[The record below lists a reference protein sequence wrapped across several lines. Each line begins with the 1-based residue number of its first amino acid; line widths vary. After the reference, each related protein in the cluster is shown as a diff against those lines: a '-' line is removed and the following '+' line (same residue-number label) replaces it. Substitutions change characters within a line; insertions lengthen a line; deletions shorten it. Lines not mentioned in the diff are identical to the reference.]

1 MQDNFVFGVLILVS
15 STSSLQNILHS
26 ITGVVSKNN
35 FSYYTLQNRGYI
47 SIVLKSEE
55 GDADLYISQ
64 PHISHHPTFDPDT
77 YCLQST
83 TCGIDILHIP
93 KWFKRPIYLGIYGH
107 PSNEIASYTLDII
120 QNSDPGEEFN
130 LNLFESEEENETQS
144 INNDKNND
152 VRN

>member
-1 MQDNFVFGVLILVS
+1 M
-15 STSSLQNILHS
+15 
-26 ITGVVSKNN
+26 K
-35 FSYYTLQNRGYI
+35 
-47 SIVLKSEE
+47 E
-55 GDADLYISQ
+55 GDADLYVSQ

-107 PSNEIASYTLDII
+107 PSYEITSYTLDII
-120 QNSDPGEEFN
+120 QNSNPGEEFN
-130 LNLFESEEENETQS
+130 LNLFESEEGNETQS
-144 INNDKNND
+144 INNDEDND